1 MSKIEMLRLLINQR
15 LTAAAEE
22 IFGVFGRTIAEYEE
36 EISRSKLEIDR
47 QRRLLELSRKPQIS
61 LQADSSGEE
70 TVHQTLEFLSENKCR
85 SIFGFMF
92 AKTKYVLL
100 ETTMISS
107 YDVLD
112 YVTTLTSAINLNEE
126 EPPTRIKEEE
136 QEQDVWTDPPG
147 EMPERSEQNNVG
159 FVLFQSS
166 AAGTQQDNSSTGS
179 PVSKFQSQDLEDSG
193 MDPRPGTSVQQTC
206 SELNEDR
213 PGACEAAS
221 GNGQNDSVDVAF
233 PKVVDSYICSV
244 CGKAFYERGQWA
256 KHTRIHRKVDSKV
269 DKSFTCDI
277 CGKRLTRSDGY
288 QKHLRVHTGEKPY
301 SCHVC
306 GRSFS
311 DNSNYKRHIRR
322 HMREKSQQNSG

>member
-61 LQADSSGEE
+61 LQADSSAI
-70 TVHQTLEFLSENKCR
+70 SEQR
-85 SIFGFMF
+85 DW
-92 AKTKYVLL
+92 
-100 ETTMISS
+100 SS
-107 YDVLD
+107 SLD
-112 YVTTLTSAINLNEE
+112 LNEE

-213 PGACEAAS
+213 PGACEGAS
-221 GNGQNDSVDVAF
+221 GNVQNDSVDVAF
-233 PKVVDSYICSV
+233 PKVVDSYICTV